1 LHRGRRTS
9 RKATGIEASGL
20 RGFTRKSKSTTV
32 PQLQLIASHECFAV
46 IAAASELNRLF

>member
-1 LHRGRRTS
+1 LRRGHRTS
-9 RKATGIEASGL
+9 PKATRIETSGS

-32 PQLQLIASHECFAV
+32 PQLQLIADHECFAV